1 MNRDALFPAIL
12 LQERK
17 ERHFGVRLSNPQI
30 SAVLPPLFPVFRT
43 LDGELFPCVS
53 ISFQGLFFIY
63 LFFFKI
69 ALSSAYIPYTAKV
82 ESQTVSSEFPC
93 NLGVACIASF
103 LNVHL

>member
-63 LFFFKI
+63 LFI
-69 ALSSAYIPYTAKV
+69 
-82 ESQTVSSEFPC
+82 
-93 NLGVACIASF
+93 F
-103 LNVHL
+103 LNCTELCLYSIYSQGREPDC